1 MQTIEIDGKIY
12 SIQKIIAEKEEMIRL
27 EAVDKCF
34 ALMELVDDRSALVR
48 AAVARKKIGHE
59 QLVYDE
65 SWRVRATV
73 AQNCSDARLLDVLSR
88 DENEFVRYIV
98 AKRGHALERF
108 VNDCDEEI
116 ASLARYAIQQ
126 GAVAA

>member
-1 MQTIEIDGKIY
+1 MQVIEIDSRTY
-12 SIQKIIAEKEEMIRL
+12 SIQQIVAEKEEMIRL
-27 EAVDKCF
+27 EAVDRCF
-34 ALMELVDDRSALVR
+34 ALSELIDDSSALVR
-48 AAVARKKIGHE
+48 AAVARKKVGHE
-59 QLVYDE
+59 RLVYDE

-73 AQNCSDARLLDVLSR
+73 AQNCTDSRLLDVLSK

-98 AKRGHALERF
+98 AKRGFALERF